1 MNIENQSIQPDETF
15 SVDHAAATALANCFA
30 SGNRGKDVPSELI
43 ERMKDVIV
51 EEWASSLDF
60 LEGDV
65 LRLLVE
71 ETISKGMAD
80 ASIDPTK
87 LWEKIKER
95 NTQEILEATLV
106 ELHEQ
111 GLEPSRTC
119 ELIFERMAKAEMIKV
134 YPNESSEGQ
143 VVFALNFFWDHLKPR
158 DLDPVY
164 RALKPWHDAGA
175 SITIDPTGNN

>member
-15 SVDHAAATALANCFA
+15 SVDQAAATALANCFA
-30 SGNRGKDVPSELI
+30 SGNRGKDVPDKLI
-43 ERMKDVIV
+43 ERMKEVIA
-51 EEWASSLDF
+51 EEWTSSLDF

-65 LRLLVE
+65 LWLLVE
-71 ETISKGMAD
+71 KTISKGLTD
-80 ASIDPTK
+80 ASIEPAS
-87 LWEKIKER
+87 LWNEIKES
-95 NTQEILEATLV
+95 NTSEILEPTLA

-119 ELIFERMAKAEMIKV
+119 ELIFERMAKADMIKV
-134 YPNESSEGQ
+134 YPNESSEGK
-143 VVFALNFFWDHLKPR
+143 VVFALNLFWDHLKPR

-175 SITIDPTGNN
+175 SITIDPTSKS